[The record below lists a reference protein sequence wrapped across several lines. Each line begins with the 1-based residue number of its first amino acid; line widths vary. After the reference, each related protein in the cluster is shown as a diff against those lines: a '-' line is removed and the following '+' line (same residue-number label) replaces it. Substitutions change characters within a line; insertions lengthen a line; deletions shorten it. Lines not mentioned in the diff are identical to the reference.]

1 MNCKQFGIYLDE
13 YENLC
18 AMQKAELIAHTN
30 ECENCRKEYE
40 LFISML
46 NATKSIPPLK
56 VDDSFL
62 ENLNA
67 RIDKEV
73 VNAPVRINVWE
84 HMKLNAH
91 RYSAIAACVALLAV
105 IGVNNADL
113 LNSMMNPYQD
123 QDIVPIVSTSPEFE
137 QNNTSAGIIITST
150 IAPTQSPAPSVEPT
164 TTPATVQIVTPATSD
179 VVNSRATVA
188 PAPTKEP
195 ISQQAPVATIAPA
208 QPTATE
214 TITPSP
220 ASDEQNY
227 VMPASTYELPNKD
240 TKNPQNNNFSSAYD
254 FENTPNYVKLSQM
267 DIERVKGLIAEYSKE
282 NKGDVYLMTEEDAR
296 EFFAILSNE
305 GIKFDSSLSGI
316 VNGNIAFK
324 LIIS

>member
-18 AMQKAELIAHTN
+18 AMQKAELIEHTKN
-30 ECENCRKEYE
+30 CENCRKEYE
-40 LFISML
+40 LFMSML

-62 ENLNA
+62 DNLNS

-91 RYSAIAACVALLAV
+91 RYSVAAACVALLAV

-113 LNSMMNPYQD
+113 LNNMMNPYQD
-123 QDIVPIVSTSPEFE
+123 QDIVPIVSTTPEPK
-137 QNNTSAGIIITST
+137 QDDTPAGLIITST
-150 IAPTQSPAPSVEPT
+150 VAPTQSATPLEPT
-164 TTPATVQIVTPATSD
+164 PTPAAVPNTTAPVSVQVRG
-179 VVNSRATVA
+179 NATVA
-188 PAPTKEP
+188 PTPTAEP
-195 ISQQAPVATIAPA
+195 VREQIPVAPA

-214 TITPSP
+214 TVTPSP
-220 ASDEQNY
+220 SVNDEQNY
-227 VMPASTYELPNKD
+227 VMPSSNYELPQD
-240 TKNPQNNNFSSAYD
+240 NPRSSQNNNFSSDYD
-254 FENTPNYVKLSQM
+254 LENTSNYLKLSQA
-267 DIERVKGLIAEYSKE
+267 DIERVKGLIVEYSKE

-296 EFFAILSNE
+296 EFFAILSSE
-305 GIKFDSSLSGI
+305 GIKFDSSLGGI

>member
-73 VNAPVRINVWE
+73 VNAPVRINIWE

-91 RYSAIAACVALLAV
+91 RYSVAAACVALLAV
-105 IGVNNADL
+105 VGVNNSDL
-113 LNSMMNPYQD
+113 LYNVMNPYQD

-150 IAPTQSPAPSVEPT
+150 IAPTQSPAQSVEPT
-164 TTPATVQIVTPATSD
+164 EEPSEVQNITPATSAPTTNR
-179 VVNSRATVA
+179 VTVA
-188 PAPTKEP
+188 PTPNKEP
-195 ISQQAPVATIAPA
+195 VNQQIPVASNAPVE
-208 QPTATE
+208 PTATE
-214 TITPSP
+214 TTIPSSV
-220 ASDEQNY
+220 SDEQNY
-227 VMPASTYELPNKD
+227 VMPASNYELPSKD
-240 TKNPQNNNFSSAYD
+240 TKNSQHTNFSSEYN
-254 FENTPNYVKLSQM
+254 FENTSNYLKLSQM
-267 DIERVKGLIAEYSKE
+267 DIEHVKGLIIEYSKD
-282 NKGDVYLMTEEDAR
+282 NKGDVYLMTEEDAK
-296 EFFAILSNE
+296 EFFAILSSK
-305 GIKFDSSLSGI
+305 GIKFDSSLGGI

>member
-40 LFISML
+40 LFMSML

-62 ENLNA
+62 QNLNA

-73 VNAPVRINVWE
+73 VNAPIRANVWE

-91 RYSAIAACVALLAV
+91 RYSVAAACVALLAV
-105 IGVNNADL
+105 IGVNNSDL
-113 LNSMMNPYQD
+113 LYDVMNPYQD
-123 QDIVPIVSTSPEFE
+123 QDIVPIVSTSPEFK

-150 IAPTQSPAPSVEPT
+150 ISPTQSPAPSVEPT
-164 TTPATVQIVTPATSD
+164 AAPATVQNVANATSAP
-179 VVNSRATVA
+179 VNNRATVA
-188 PAPTKEP
+188 PAPVTEP
-195 ISQQAPVATIAPA
+195 VSQQIPAASAAPVEPDT
-208 QPTATE
+208 TE
-214 TITPSP
+214 TISP
-220 ASDEQNY
+220 ASKSDEQNY
-227 VMPASTYELPNKD
+227 VMPASNYELPSKD
-240 TKNPQNNNFSSAYD
+240 TKNSQNTNFSSDYN
-254 FENTPNYVKLSQM
+254 FENTSNYLKLSQT
-267 DIERVKGLIAEYSKE
+267 DIERVKGLIIEYSKE
-282 NKGDVYLMTEEDAR
+282 TKGDVYLMTEEDAR

-305 GIKFDSSLSGI
+305 GIKFDSSLGGI

>member
-18 AMQKAELIAHTN
+18 AMQKAELIEHTQN
-30 ECENCRKEYE
+30 CENCRKEYE

-46 NATKSIPPLK
+46 SATKSIPPLK

-62 ENLNA
+62 QNLNA

-73 VNAPVRINVWE
+73 VNAPVRKNVWE

-91 RYSAIAACVALLAV
+91 RYSVAAACVALLAV

-123 QDIVPIVSTSPEFE
+123 QDIVPIVSTTPESK
-137 QNNTSAGIIITST
+137 QNDDTAGLIITST
-150 IAPTQSPAPSVEPT
+150 IAPTQSPAPSLAPTVTPVAVPNT
-164 TTPATVQIVTPATSD
+164 TTPVSAQVRG
-179 VVNSRATVA
+179 NATVA
-188 PAPTKEP
+188 PTPTAEP
-195 ISQQAPVATIAPA
+195 VREQIPVAPA

-220 ASDEQNY
+220 AATDEQNY
-227 VMPASTYELPNKD
+227 VMPVSGYELPQN
-240 TKNPQNNNFSSAYD
+240 NPRSSENNNFSSAYD
-254 FENTPNYVKLSQM
+254 LENTSNYLKLSQA
-267 DIERVKGLIAEYSKE
+267 DIERVKGLIIEYSKE
-282 NKGDVYLMTEEDAR
+282 NKGDVYLMTEEDAK

-305 GIKFDSSLSGI
+305 GIKFDSSLGGI